1 MKKKLITLIPYAIVF
16 AVDFYL
22 LPTVIRDTGMAML
35 VMLCVIP
42 LFAFIVALVYGT
54 VNGFNIILPV
64 LAMLLFLP
72 TIFIYYN
79 YTAWVYVIAYGV
91 IVLAGNGIGRI
102 FYKRR

>member
-22 LPTVIRDTGMAML
+22 FPAVIRNIGIAML
-35 VMLCVIP
+35 VMLCIIP
-42 LFAFIVALVYGT
+42 LIAFLAAVVYGT
-54 VNGFNIILPV
+54 VNGFNIILPI